1 MLTLKGVKP
10 TADQKPVDL
19 EASSRE
25 KVILQLSQD
34 NAISQWMAM
43 LREEAE
49 PLEGTWQW
57 ETDES
62 VGFWSLA
69 EPNRGEVALNK
80 VVVQYVERLL
90 KALRKYE
97 QLSIQMAKHFSP
109 AQLGGYMEEMEE
121 LETFINDH
129 DAWELEH
136 HIKSWKQ
143 TFNLPDGTTP
153 MHDLS
158 VIDQQKT
165 ELTAIMVAPKLF
177 AVMANPFPIL
187 NEVETQ
193 AVRQV
198 LEQSERGWLLFTTPD
213 ESLPLTAID
222 QTVMLGA

>member
-1 MLTLKGVKP
+1 MLTLKDVKP
-10 TADQKPVDL
+10 TAGQKPVDL
-19 EASSRE
+19 EASGQQ
-25 KVILQLSQD
+25 KVVLQLPQT
-34 NAISQWMAM
+34 NATSQWIGM
-43 LREEAE
+43 LREETR
-49 PLEGTWQW
+49 PVEGTFQW
-57 ETDES
+57 ETDEP

-69 EPNRGEVALNK
+69 KPNRGEVAMNK

-90 KALRKYE
+90 KALQKYE

-143 TFNLPDGTTP
+143 TLNLPDGTIP

-158 VIDQQKT
+158 LVDQQKA
-165 ELTAIMVAPKLF
+165 ELGAIMVAPNLF
-177 AVMANPFPIL
+177 SVIANPFSRL
-187 NEVETQ
+187 NDEETK

-198 LEQSERGWLLFTTPD
+198 LEQSERGWLLITTPD
-213 ESLPLTAID
+213 EALPLTTVD
-222 QTVMLGA
+222 RKVMLGS